1 MRDGAEMTNENR
13 KDILVSIITPVYN
26 SEKYIGDTIKSV
38 LSQTHENWEMY
49 IADDC
54 SQDSTAEVISQF
66 KDERIKYFKLD
77 ENAGAAVARNKALEK
92 ANGSF
97 IAFLDADDMWK
108 PDKLQK
114 QLEFMIKDNIGFSFT
129 GYEILKEEE
138 NKVIKV
144 PSQLNYSQFMK
155 NTIIGT
161 LTVMINIDIV
171 GEVRLVNVKK
181 DHDSMTWAKILRAGN
196 LAYGLDESLAYYR
209 KVEGSISNDKFKAAK
224 NHWNNCRNIE
234 KLSLP
239 KCLYYFFFYGINAV
253 KKHYF

>member
-1 MRDGAEMTNENR
+1 MINENR
-13 KDILVSIITPVYN
+13 KDVLVSIITPVYN
-26 SEKYIGDTIKSV
+26 SEEYIGDTIKSV
-38 LSQTHENWEMY
+38 LSQTHENWEMF

-54 SQDSTAEVISQF
+54 SQDRTAEVISQF

-92 ANGSF
+92 ANGNF

-161 LTVMINIDIV
+161 LTVMINVDIV
-171 GEVRLVNVKK
+171 GEVRLINVKK
-181 DHDSMTWAKILRAGN
+181 DHDSMTWAKILREGN